1 MSSKKSYMALPS
13 ANMPSQFAT
22 QLSNFSNNRS
32 DDRMAMLR
40 LEQQDKQFQLNQQR
54 QNRLDSLAQAA
65 VTREEARYQER
76 RTDAENAK
84 LDALRA
90 QVNVYDPISFD
101 TTEDKMGVYGTD
113 NMIDEY
119 DGARMQKALDKT
131 PKMFESK
138 YDPSKDIKKIK
149 LNEENIKIKNA
160 FEDIAL
166 NPLNADKNIESLQKT
181 WLKNN
186 GYKDSD
192 EADNDFQKIIK
203 PAISW
208 VADPIEAMF
217 TPWDNVRDYYK
228 VDKDSYEIAKD
239 KIATLAANKEKN
251 KQVDIRNESRK
262 KTEEKRIKDLM
273 DSFKTN
279 KKIKQVKQTIF
290 DTKTT
295 PIDDKVV
302 KLNIARDANNLA
314 QNVYNNKKLSEK
326 ERLYELVKISKRRN
340 EALRQYESDKK
351 AAKTI
356 KEFMF
361 KEDYKV
367 TGANK
372 KSEAKSKLAYEKEK
386 KLAADKLN
394 TPKAKQESRIRG
406 LRIKELEQ
414 KTN

>member
-1 MSSKKSYMALPS
+1 MSKIAMPTYTPS
-13 ANMPSQFAT
+13 GGANPVVSM
-22 QLSNFSNNRS
+22 LNNWSNNQS
-32 DDRMAMLR
+32 DDRLAMLR

-54 QNRLDSLAQAA
+54 QNRLDQLAANA

-76 RTDAENAK
+76 RTDAKNDK

-90 QVNVYDPISFD
+90 QVNIQEPITFD
-101 TTEDKMGVYGTD
+101 STRDELGVYGTN

-119 DGARMQKALDKT
+119 DGIRMQKALDKT
-131 PKMFESK
+131 PNMFESK
-138 YDPSKDIKKIK
+138 YDPSKDIQKIK
-149 LNEENIKIKNA
+149 LNQDNIKIKNA

-251 KQVDIRNESRK
+251 KQAFLLVICSNFHFIHFYLIRENP
-262 KTEEKRIKDLM
+262 
-273 DSFKTN
+273 F
-279 KKIKQVKQTIF
+279 
-290 DTKTT
+290 
-295 PIDDKVV
+295 
-302 KLNIARDANNLA
+302 
-314 QNVYNNKKLSEK
+314 
-326 ERLYELVKISKRRN
+326 
-340 EALRQYESDKK
+340 
-351 AAKTI
+351 
-356 KEFMF
+356 
-361 KEDYKV
+361 
-367 TGANK
+367 
-372 KSEAKSKLAYEKEK
+372 
-386 KLAADKLN
+386 
-394 TPKAKQESRIRG
+394 
-406 LRIKELEQ
+406 
-414 KTN
+414 